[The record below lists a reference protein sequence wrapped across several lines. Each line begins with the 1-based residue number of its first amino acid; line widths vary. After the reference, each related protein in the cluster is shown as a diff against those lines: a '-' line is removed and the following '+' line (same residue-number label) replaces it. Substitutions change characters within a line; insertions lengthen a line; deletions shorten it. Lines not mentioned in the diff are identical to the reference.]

1 MDPPSVPS
9 VYHEYKRILWKQS
22 EMVRI
27 RQFKGNEEVSFND
40 EIVYPSRDQEYSVTY
55 VAVGTYS

>member
-1 MDPPSVPS
+1 
-9 VYHEYKRILWKQS
+9 
-22 EMVRI
+22 MVRI